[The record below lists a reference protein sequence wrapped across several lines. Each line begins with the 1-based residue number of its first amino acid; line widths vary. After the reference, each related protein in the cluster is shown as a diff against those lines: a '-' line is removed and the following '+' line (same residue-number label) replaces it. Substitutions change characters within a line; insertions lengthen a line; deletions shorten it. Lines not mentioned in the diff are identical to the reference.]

1 MSKVSDAIRKVTVA
15 MQQAIDSGERS
26 KAIDAD
32 DLMQVLLSVA
42 DELDPPGNLVL
53 SSGEVVDSVC
63 PNCGQGDPDMLIW
76 QDDDTVRCFGC
87 GTRYEPGR
95 PGP

>member
-1 MSKVSDAIRKVTVA
+1 MTKVADAIRKVTVA
-15 MQQAIDSGERS
+15 MQRAIDSGERS

-32 DLMQVLLSVA
+32 DLIEVLLAVA

-53 SSGEVVDSVC
+53 TSGELVDSAC
-63 PNCGQGDPDMLIW
+63 PGCGERNPDMLVW

-87 GTRYEPGR
+87 GTTYQPG
-95 PGP
+95 